1 MNQQQ
6 QQELGQVSEAVVIDS
21 VRVSRADVDEVRRL
35 RLRIA
40 DPAFRVAGGQNV
52 GVIVPGPH
60 PFGNPYHLRRYSVA
74 GIGLDADGD
83 LEIELLVRR
92 CFAIDEISGESY
104 PGIAS
109 NYLCDAAPGKAIQL
123 VGPYL
128 GPFRMPRNET
138 ANLLMIGTGTGVAP
152 FRSLLQTIYRRCGGW
167 SGQVRLYYGA
177 RTGMDVLYA
186 NDERDDLAQYYDR
199 ETFKAFRAL
208 TNRPLA
214 DEADTLAGVAGP
226 HAAAIWD
233 FIRLPDTYVYLAGLG
248 RVAERFD
255 AVMRDAAG
263 SVERWETTRERLEQS
278 GRWAELIYH

>member
-1 MNQQQ
+1 MNQQ
-6 QQELGQVSEAVVIDS
+6 QQELGPVTEAVVVDS
-21 VRVSRADVDEVRRL
+21 VRVSRDDVEEVRRL

-40 DPAFRVAGGQNV
+40 DPAFRVAGGQAV

-74 GIGLDADGD
+74 GLGFDAHGE

-92 CFAIDEISGESY
+92 CFAIDEVSGEAY

-109 NYLCDAAPGKAIQL
+109 NYLCDAVPGRTIQL
-123 VGPYL
+123 SGPYRSA
-128 GPFRMPRNET
+128 FTMPRNES

-152 FRSLLQTIYRRCGGW
+152 FRSLLQAIYRQRGGW

-177 RTGMDVLYA
+177 RTGMDMLYA
-186 NDERDDLAQYYDR
+186 NDEHDDLAQYYDHQ
-199 ETFKAFRAL
+199 TFEAFRAL
-208 TNRPLA
+208 SRRPLA
-214 DEADTLAGVAGP
+214 DDADTLTVATAP

-233 FIRLPDTYVYLAGLG
+233 FACQPDTYVYLAGLG

-255 AVMRDAAG
+255 ALMGDAAG
-263 SVERWETTRERLEQS
+263 SIERWAKTREGLQAA
-278 GRWAELIYH
+278 GRWAELVYD